1 VNLRTL
7 LARIAPAVVPALVA
21 TMLVAT
27 PAAAEYVAYAHVDEG
42 ALPLPEAIDDI
53 DPTELIDVRWGEY
66 AGPQIRVGV
75 LPVENNSGASTSS
88 FRVTGPDGQTV
99 SEYKAEWDFNR
110 EVPVNGIEAMISDV
124 MLRSGRFRV
133 VERAALDSVL
143 SEQDLVTSGR
153 IAKPSGAKTGQVLGA
168 EFLVQAVITSYE
180 PDYKGKK
187 VGLGGITGGLLG
199 GAKVGKSRSLLG
211 MNIRVIDSETSE
223 LLFSKQVD
231 AEVSK
236 RNWGFGG
243 VGWGSAGA
251 LGGFMESYSK
261 TPIGQA
267 VMAAVNMGVF
277 ELVKYL
283 GERPVAGSVVK
294 VDGSRVFVNLGED
307 VVQNGVVLEAFRKGE
322 ELIDPDT
329 GSSLGGEEE
338 RVGSLAVQD
347 VKEKYCIAAAQGWDP
362 SVLERGDK
370 IVSTAPPAKMEFAS
384 AWQGKFEKKKK
395 KKKGR

>member
-1 VNLRTL
+1 MNSKHRPGL
-7 LARIAPAVVPALVA
+7 LAAALVA
-21 TMLVAT
+21 VLALAT
-27 PAAAEYVAYAHVDEG
+27 PAAAEYVAYAAVDEG
-42 ALPLPEAIDDI
+42 NLPLPETLDGI

-75 LPVENNSGASTSS
+75 MPVENNSGASSSS
-88 FRVTGPDGQTV
+88 FRVTGPDGETV

-133 VERAALDSVL
+133 VERAALDNVL

-153 IAKPSGAKTGQVLGA
+153 VAKPSGARTGQVLGA
-168 EFLVQAVITSYE
+168 EYLVQAVITSYE

-199 GAKVGKSRSLLG
+199 GAKVGKSRSLVG
-211 MNIRVIDSETSE
+211 MNVRIVDAETSE
-223 LLFSKQVD
+223 LLFSKQID
-231 AEVSK
+231 AEITK

-243 VGWGSAGA
+243 IGWGGGGA

-267 VMAAVNMGVF
+267 VMSAVNIGIF

-283 GERPVAGSVVK
+283 GERPVSGSVIK
-294 VDGSRVFVNLGED
+294 VDGQQVFVNLGED

-329 GSSLGGEEE
+329 GLSLGGEEE
-338 RVGSLAVQD
+338 RVGALSVQD
-347 VKEKYCIAAAQGWDP
+347 VKEKYCIAVAQGWDP
-362 SVLERGDK
+362 SALARGDK

-384 AWQGKFEKKKK
+384 TWEGKLDKKGKK
-395 KKKGR
+395 AKKGR

>member
-1 VNLRTL
+1 MIERIRTPF
-7 LARIAPAVVPALVA
+7 LALALFAMIA
-21 TMLVAT
+21 AT
-27 PAAAEYVAYAHVDEG
+27 PAAADYVAYANTDDG
-42 ALPLPEAIDDI
+42 NLPLPESLDGIDS
-53 DPTELIDVRWGEY
+53 TELIDVRWGEY

-88 FRVTGPDGQTV
+88 YKVTGADGETV
-99 SEYKAEWDFNR
+99 AEYKAEVDFNR

-143 SEQDLVTSGR
+143 QEQDLAASGR
-153 IAKPSGAKTGQVLGA
+153 VAKPSGAKTGQVLGA
-168 EFLVQAVITSYE
+168 EYLVQAVITSYE

-187 VGLGGITGGLLG
+187 GGLGGITRGLLG
-199 GAKVGKSRSLLG
+199 GAKVGKSRSLVG
-211 MNIRVIDSETSE
+211 MNIRVIDAETSE
-223 LLFSKQVD
+223 LLFSRQID
-231 AEVSK
+231 AEISK
-236 RNWGFGG
+236 REFALGG
-243 VGWGSAGA
+243 IGWGGAGA

-294 VDGSRVFVNLGED
+294 VDGSEVFVNLGED
-307 VVQNGVVLEAFRKGE
+307 VVRDGVVLEAFRKGE

-329 GSSLGGEEE
+329 GISLGGDEEL
-338 RVGSLAVQD
+338 VGTLAVRE
-347 VKEKYCIAAAQGWDP
+347 VKEKFCVAVAQDWDP
-362 SVLERGDK
+362 SVLRRGDK
-370 IVSTAPPAKMEFAS
+370 IVSTAPPAKLEFAT
-384 AWQGKFEKKKK
+384 AWEGKMDKKK
-395 KKKGR
+395 R